1 MDNGIRRRER
11 GKEVWYSV
19 AWSALRTANRWE
31 IAKSVPAV
39 GGVYE
44 IYWMDERKH
53 LRMLSVAHAS
63 FGGLR
68 SELRRFTD
76 PELVEDARVA
86 AILTDRPIYFRYA
99 PTDSS
104 ADMADIV
111 WFFRKTYF
119 PENPGVSHSGRYDR
133 IFLEESAPDK
143 VRWVE

>member
-1 MDNGIRRRER
+1 
-11 GKEVWYSV
+11 
-19 AWSALRTANRWE
+19 
-31 IAKSVPAV
+31 
-39 GGVYE
+39 
-44 IYWMDERKH
+44 
-53 LRMLSVAHAS
+53 MLSVAHAS

-76 PELVEDARVA
+76 PELVEDERAA
-86 AILTDRPIYFRYA
+86 AILADRPIYFRYA
-99 PTDSS
+99 STDSA

-119 PENPGVSHSGRYDR
+119 PENPGVSHSGRYER